1 MPYLGS
7 EPAQAALVAADI
19 ADGAVT
25 TAKLNSDA
33 VTNAKLADDTLDSE
47 HYVDGS
53 IDTAH
58 VADDAV
64 TLAKMAAG
72 TDGNIISY
80 DTSGN
85 PVAVATG
92 TDGQVLTSSGAG
104 AVCAFETISGVGY
117 TSATIQAHGGAAAIN
132 FTSIPSGTTE
142 ILVMLDAVGMDNQA
156 GGIGCQIGDSGGL
169 ETSGYLGTASRLDGG
184 TATSQAVTTHFGM
197 AYFSGDGAART
208 MSAILTLH
216 RYDADTFKWK
226 GTCLGHTENGYTLWD
241 GGSKTLSAELD
252 RVTIL
257 CVNSATAFDAG
268 AMRILYK

>member
-1 MPYLGS
+1 MS
-7 EPAQAALVAADI
+7 QTKVAI
-19 ADGAVT
+19 GM
-25 TAKLNSDA
+25 
-33 VTNAKLADDTLDSE
+33 LD
-47 HYVDGS
+47 
-53 IDTAH
+53 
-58 VADDAV
+58 
-64 TLAKMAAG
+64 
-72 TDGNIISY
+72 
-80 DTSGN
+80 
-85 PVAVATG
+85 ATG
-92 TDGQVLTSSGAG
+92 TPGSGNFLRGDSTWNAPE
-104 AVCAFETISGVGY
+104 ASGY
-117 TSATIQAHGGAAAIN
+117 TSAAIQASTSGSAIN

-169 ETSGYLGTASRLDGG
+169 ETSGYLGTAARLDGG

-226 GTCLGHTENGYTLWD
+226 GTSQGHTENGYTLLSG

-252 RVTIL
+252 RVTVL